1 MKIKNSIHS
10 GIFSSVWF
18 SFFLSRCGA
27 RCREE
32 NSRLEGGE
40 VREMQSRCGEEAFV
54 EKRGKSARGQ
64 GERDRGEE
72 GAWTSGLE
80 TRVMAFLVLGCVR
93 TLTLLAHIRAWSWLL
108 SDFLHGA
115 AASCACAPLF
125 SRPISLRFCLPAPE
139 KPDLRPNYPNPFAF
153 SLPLSAHCRS
163 TIKLDRRSKRIFF
176 FSFM

>member
-1 MKIKNSIHS
+1 
-10 GIFSSVWF
+10 
-18 SFFLSRCGA
+18 
-27 RCREE
+27 
-32 NSRLEGGE
+32 
-40 VREMQSRCGEEAFV
+40 MQSRCGEEAFV

-176 FSFM
+176 FFFYVKTLVSCFQSSLNRNCDWWELYDEIVSRFISISFIL